1 MPLKTNTQEYSNRE
15 AMRLINENLQKH
27 SSFAIETNLADLE
40 TWKFLLETQ
49 KTGYNIN
56 LVYLS
61 TDNLDELNLQIE
73 QRTQTGITFSFPQIL
88 FPDPLGLAMKYS
100 FRSLKYW
107 LIANLHSSLTDNY
120 YYELWPWPCH

>member
-61 TDNLDELNLQIE
+61 TDNLDELNSQIE
-73 QRTQTGITFSFPQIL
+73 QRTQTGITFSFP
-88 FPDPLGLAMKYS
+88 
-100 FRSLKYW
+100 
-107 LIANLHSSLTDNY
+107 
-120 YYELWPWPCH
+120 